1 VNRIRILA
9 AVLLVLAA
17 FLGASLPAQGPSP
30 LPQPRPRLVVVI
42 VVDQM
47 RADYIERFHGRWS
60 GGLRRLV
67 DQGAWFANAA
77 YPYAATGTCPGH
89 ATVSTGVF
97 PATHGIIGNTWWDR
111 QAAAVVT
118 CTRDSAAR
126 RVGLN
131 GAETAAG
138 ESAGRLLAPGFAE
151 QVRRAIPGSRVVT
164 MSVKA
169 RSAIMLAG
177 RQADASLWLD
187 ESTGELLTSTAYGT
201 ALPAFARRFAAADPV
216 AEDFSRTWQLSAPSS
231 SYSGERSVAGQ
242 GSPGGG
248 QPASLTRFRKHCHR
262 RGTLLLRAGGPA
274 RFPMPGLSG
283 WRTRRLTI

>member
-138 ESAGRLLAPGFAE
+138 EFTGR
-151 QVRRAIPGSRVVT
+151 
-164 MSVKA
+164 
-169 RSAIMLAG
+169 
-177 RQADASLWLD
+177 
-187 ESTGELLTSTAYGT
+187 
-201 ALPAFARRFAAADPV
+201 
-216 AEDFSRTWQLSAPSS
+216 
-231 SYSGERSVAGQ
+231 
-242 GSPGGG
+242 
-248 QPASLTRFRKHCHR
+248 
-262 RGTLLLRAGGPA
+262 
-274 RFPMPGLSG
+274 
-283 WRTRRLTI
+283 